1 MKPLS
6 NHRLTKF
13 VAAAALAGISFASAY
28 AAPNY
33 VTPADSPIDTTS
45 LVSVSAPLNNFN
57 GYLSAIQAQLDL
69 NAVTGD
75 TVRKPDFGV
84 GGVAVTD
91 ANFVAAVAA
100 AVAADTA
107 HAAEIVSAGV
117 QFKPGKAKDILKAVA
132 TSSPSVAPAAVGAA
146 ALVAPDKAPDIAT
159 GAILGLIA
167 SSVSGANN
175 GQMDDAAAAAII
187 STTRALIE
195 KVAKNAVAATKTS
208 LPLSTPPAPTG
219 EQAVRAKE
227 VAGKLLDTFLTDAAS
242 SNGALYLD
250 DIGRGA
256 VAGISGFPV
265 VNVSASDIATTMLG
279 KFATH
284 PSLDTE
290 KNVANLAMGILKS
303 SQIDG
308 LDANGF
314 DSVKTAINAATTFDS
329 AINAGAKVQK
339 YLRQQTL
346 LGHTDAQL
354 ITDYQ
359 TQLLTADYDYIYAF
373 ITGAS
378 QVKNGLAPSFVTA
391 SFTDADKPAGAAF
404 TNTMK
409 QNIVAGATTANFGN
423 VAVVVTNAIAAAGG
437 LAPNLA
443 VAAAIPAATDLQSGL
458 AVTAAIKNGGGSA
471 LSTSDA
477 QGVLSAAIAAADT
490 AGYERAF
497 PDIAL
502 AAAKARKDIDNELV
516 TTAVTDVPN
525 GWEEAVAA
533 YIIANNP
540 KDVVPSSLNNNK
552 QAAIDAATGKGGAD
566 VSGVTLA
573 VELAIRGKASA
584 KTVFDD
590 AVASLNG
597 ATVDINTT
605 VSGAA
610 KPRAVIFGAS
620 AGAGNAN
627 MAVALMAAAMRL
639 KSGGDTD
646 ADLLNYTISLNKKS
660 EALIRAGF
668 ETAQDVIANPD
679 NLFDA
684 VDHKILTNSNAYLEI
699 TQAAVAARPEYAHYT
714 ARAAAFRAPDK
725 VANVA
730 TASIQFANMRTNH
743 ADDPAAVAAIS
754 AATVLGLKDA
764 KSTKETALMS
774 AAITGLV
781 KGCLLFTNN
790 YNAGK
795 DDKNGVQGDSATF
808 PEATGAGST
817 LADVTS
823 KRSKGTAAV
832 LTGAIAQLQ
841 AEGATTLDAL
851 STVAIT
857 AAGKAMKSH
866 ALAFAQ
872 AAGAAA
878 QAAAA
883 AGMATFTDFA
893 GIAAA
898 LVAAGI
904 ADTGF
909 ANAAQVG
916 AAQYTANIYGAGA
929 AGIRNYAHH
938 SGLNAPVTTLTNF

>member
-33 VTPADSPIDTTS
+33 VTPVNSPIDTTS

-57 GYLSAIQAQLDL
+57 GYLSAIQAKLDL

-75 TVRKPDFGV
+75 TVRTPNLG
-84 GGVAVTD
+84 GGVAVKD
-91 ANFVAAVAA
+91 ADFVAAVAA

-132 TSSPSVAPAAVGAA
+132 TGSPSVAPAAVAAA
-146 ALVAPDKAPDIAT
+146 ALVYSDKAADIAT

-167 SSVSGANN
+167 SSPSGANN
-175 GQMDDAAAAAII
+175 GQMDDAASAIVN
-187 STTRALIE
+187 SSTRALIE
-195 KVAKNAVAATKTS
+195 KVAKAAVSATKGS
-208 LPLSTPPAPTG
+208 LPVTTGPTSQ
-219 EQAVRAKE
+219 QAVRAKE
-227 VAGKLLDTFLTDAAS
+227 VAGKLLDAFLTDAAS
-242 SNGALYLD
+242 SNGELYLD

-265 VNVSASDIATTMLG
+265 GNVSASDIATEMLG
-279 KFATH
+279 KFASH
-284 PSLDTE
+284 GALNTE
-290 KNVANLAMGILKS
+290 YNVTALAMGILNS
-303 SQIDG
+303 SIING
-308 LDANGF
+308 LDGNGF
-314 DSVKTAINAATTFDS
+314 VAVQAAIDAATTFDTGVD
-329 AINAGAKVQK
+329 AGAKVQK
-339 YLRQQTL
+339 YLREQAL
-346 LGHTDAQL
+346 LGRTDSQL

-359 TQLLTADYDYIYAF
+359 SKLTTADYDHIYAF

-378 QVKNGLAPSFVTA
+378 QFKIALAPSFVTA
-391 SFTDADKPAGAAF
+391 SFTDTDKPAGAAF
-404 TNTMK
+404 TNAMK
-409 QNIVAGATTANFGN
+409 QDIVRGATTANFGN
-423 VAVVVTNAIAAAGG
+423 VSQVVTNAITATGG

-443 VAAAIPAATDLQSGL
+443 VAAAIPAATDLESGL
-458 AVTAAIKNGGGSA
+458 AVTAAIKNGSGTP

-477 QGVLSAAIAAADT
+477 QGVLSAAITAAVT
-490 AGYERAF
+490 AGYQRAL

-516 TTAVTDVPN
+516 TTAVTGVPN

-533 YIIANNP
+533 HIIANNP
-540 KDVVPSSLNNNK
+540 NDAVPSSLNNNK
-552 QAAIDAATGKGGAD
+552 QAAINAATGKLGAD
-566 VSGVTLA
+566 VSSVTLA
-573 VELAIRGKASA
+573 VELAIRAKASA

-590 AVASLNG
+590 AIASLNG
-597 ATVDINTT
+597 ATVAINTT

-620 AGAGNAN
+620 AGAGNADQ
-627 MAVALMAAAMRL
+627 VVPLLAAAMRL

-646 ADLLNYTISLNKKS
+646 ADLLNYAISLNKKS

-684 VDHKILTNSNAYLEI
+684 VDHKILTNPEAYLEI
-699 TQAAVAARPEYAHYT
+699 TQAAVAARPEYAHYA
-714 ARAAAFRAPDK
+714 ARAAAFRTPDK
-725 VANVA
+725 VQNIA
-730 TASIQFANMRTNH
+730 TSAIQFANMRTNG

-754 AATVLGLKDA
+754 AATVLGLKDSQ
-764 KSTKETALMS
+764 STKQTALMT

-790 YNAGK
+790 YGPSGK
-795 DDKNGVQGDSATF
+795 DDTNGLQGNTATF
-808 PEATGAGST
+808 PEATGTGATVANVT
-817 LADVTS
+817 L

-841 AEGATTLDAL
+841 AEGATTLNAL

-857 AAGKAMKSH
+857 AAGKAMKNH

-878 QAAAA
+878 QAVAA
-883 AGMATFTDFA
+883 AGSATFTDFA

-904 ADTGF
+904 TDTGF

-938 SGLNAPVTTLTNF
+938 SGLNAPVTSLFNF